1 LWNTKGHTI
10 YLDQTFKVKD
20 RRDLKCFLRLQAAR
34 SQKKFIFVKKDMHW
48 IFLLKS
54 KIFSFRL
61 EAAKSHKRIHI
72 FKKRYAL
79 DILTE
84 TWLLASKPTVT
95 HMIKDLKCFF
105 KTEVESYDI
114 NS

>member
-1 LWNTKGHTI
+1 
-10 YLDQTFKVKD
+10 
-20 RRDLKCFLRLQAAR
+20 
-34 SQKKFIFVKKDMHW
+34 MHW

-84 TWLLASKPTVT
+84 T
-95 HMIKDLKCFF
+95 
-105 KTEVESYDI
+105 
-114 NS
+114 